1 MYSDNYNYFSVII
14 SIQLVLSVCCVV
26 PAAEWCPQ
34 KCRLYLT
41 NNNAFIVLQ
50 KIPIT
55 APYGAVVIL
64 YVNKAADME
73 CQRRSPMSISSPLR
87 NSVVAMVRHAADHVL
102 VTTNKLS
109 LLFIAECLLS
119 VSC

>member
-1 MYSDNYNYFSVII
+1 MLCGASSR
-14 SIQLVLSVCCVV
+14 VV
-26 PAAEWCPQ
+26 PTKMQ
-34 KCRLYLT
+34 IVFGH
-41 NNNAFIVLQ
+41 NNAFIVLQ
-50 KIPIT
+50 RT
-55 APYGAVVIL
+55 YNSTFNGAVVIL
-64 YVNKAADME
+64 YVNKAADTE
-73 CQRRSPMSISSPLR
+73 CQQRSPMSIPSPLR

>member
-1 MYSDNYNYFSVII
+1 M
-14 SIQLVLSVCCVV
+14 
-26 PAAEWCPQ
+26 PAAEWCSQ

-50 KIPIT
+50 RIPIT

-73 CQRRSPMSISSPLR
+73 CQQRSPMSPLR